1 MYAIF
6 FTCIFLLTVSN
17 LSHAAHIRHEWTLH
31 YAAYNPDGVYRT
43 VISIDDGSGEFKFPG
58 PTIRAQKNDIIEV
71 IVHNGLHTE
80 ITSIHWHGIH
90 QLYTPW
96 MDGVSYTTQYPI
108 LPLHSFNYTFVA
120 NPVGTHWYHSH
131 TGAQYADGLY
141 GILIIEDPNDP
152 YKKFPDLPLIMTEWF
167 HRYAIDQ
174 FDILSIHPTVHHHKF
189 PQFLSGVMNGKGRHN
204 CSLIDQPLLLLNMT
218 EQEQNQLGD
227 KLLCVPNRPYERFT
241 VIYNETYRFRLI
253 AAGSEFNYKF
263 SIDNHELTVIA
274 IDGVYVEPYKVQ
286 QLWIYI
292 GQRYDVLVTMNQ
304 RSTLGVHWIRAAIT
318 ANDNN
323 QFYAI
328 LHYNDTRNGTAEPP
342 QSPLPPNQTFLL
354 NSMSLVPTNVNT
366 DFSLKPPA
374 FNETLTVNVT
384 CLPQDHRCTIN
395 SVINKMSFEPTLYT
409 MYIRGVQQTT
419 LPNVFNLKLNDH
431 VMIVVN
437 NFQDFGHP
445 FHLHG
450 HSFYVLGV
458 GKYNASG
465 TGEQTVFDPVR
476 DRHTL
481 NFINPPYRDTE
492 QVPELSYIVIGF
504 ITNNPGSWLFH
515 CHIAWDMEAG
525 MIAVFNVAADKI
537 PPPPVNYPLVTD
549 YQPGSSSTS
558 GSNTNTSSAN
568 STAAAQ
574 AAAAAAMMMSANNPW
589 AAYAQQWN
597 SGANG
602 IGSTATNTTNG
613 SSSSTAP
620 SS

>member
-1 MYAIF
+1 MNTIF
-6 FTCIFLLTVSN
+6 FTCIFLLTISN
-17 LSHAAHIRHEWTLH
+17 LSHAAHIRHEWKLH
-31 YAAYNPDGVYRT
+31 YATYNPDGVYRT
-43 VISIDDGSGEFKFPG
+43 VICIDDGSGKFKYPG

-71 IVHNGLHTE
+71 IVHNELPTE
-80 ITSIHWHGIH
+80 VTSIHWHGVH
-90 QLYTPW
+90 QLNTPW

-120 NPVGTHWYHSH
+120 SPAGTHWYHSH

-152 YKKFPDLPLIMTEWF
+152 YKQYHDIPLIMTEWF

-174 FDILSIHPTVHHHKF
+174 FDILTIHPTVHHHKF
-189 PQFLSGVMNGKGRHN
+189 PHFVSGTMNGMGRYN
-204 CSLIDQPLLLLNMT
+204 CSLIDQSLLLLNKT
-218 EQEQNQLGD
+218 EEEQNQLGD
-227 KLLCVPNRPYERFT
+227 QLLCISNRPYERFT
-241 VIYNETYRFRLI
+241 VVYNETYRFRLI

-304 RSTLGVHWIRAAIT
+304 QSSLSAYWIRAATT
-318 ANDNN
+318 ANDND

-328 LHYNDTRNGTAEPP
+328 LHYNGTKNGTAEPP
-342 QSPLPPNQTFLL
+342 SSVLPQYQNFLL
-354 NSMSLVPTNVNT
+354 NSMSLIPSSANT
-366 DFSLKPPA
+366 DFSLKPPD
-374 FNETLTVNVT
+374 FSETLTVPIN
-384 CLPQDHRCTIN
+384 CEPEAHRCTVN
-395 SVINKMSFEPTLYT
+395 SVSYKMPREPSLYTLYT
-409 MYIRGVQQTT
+409 RGIQ
-419 LPNVFNLKLNDH
+419 PGNAANVFNLKLNDH
-431 VMIVVN
+431 VMIIVN
-437 NFQDFGHP
+437 NFQNFGHP

-465 TGEQTVFDPVR
+465 TGGPTIFDPVR

-504 ITNNPGSWLFH
+504 IANNPGSWLFH

-525 MIAVFNVAADKI
+525 MTAVFNVAADRI
-537 PPPPVNYPLVTD
+537 SPPPADLPIVIS
-549 YQPGSSSTS
+549 YQNRNSSSNKSQSILTVFLLIIS
-558 GSNTNTSSAN
+558 VYMCN
-568 STAAAQ
+568 S
-574 AAAAAAMMMSANNPW
+574 
-589 AAYAQQWN
+589 
-597 SGANG
+597 
-602 IGSTATNTTNG
+602 
-613 SSSSTAP
+613 
-620 SS
+620 